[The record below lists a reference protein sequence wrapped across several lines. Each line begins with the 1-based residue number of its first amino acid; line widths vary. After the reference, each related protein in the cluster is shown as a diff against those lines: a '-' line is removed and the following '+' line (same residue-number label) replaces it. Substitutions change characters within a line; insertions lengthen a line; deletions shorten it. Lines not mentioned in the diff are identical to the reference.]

1 MNPVAI
7 PNSPRRRHRPAWAM
21 LIVCAIGALAICV
34 AAPPKPTTQ
43 PGLDVNDPP
52 QGVVMD
58 DWYVVMVRDMEGEL
72 NKSGYAQIRIER
84 QGDEMITSSL
94 VQLDFRRGAAAVAMS
109 VEEVSRE
116 TVDARPLSF
125 STDITAARQ
134 VVRTQGTID
143 DGRVSIT
150 TKQGDRQL
158 AMQYDYPQGALMAW
172 GLLREAL
179 TGDRSPGHKRTV
191 RAYVPSIRPDDA
203 VELTYVFGRKVEAQ
217 RVEQS
222 FQFGAAFLDI
232 TSWMDETGTVLVQDM
247 PISFLH
253 VRLIKCPEAIAKNP
267 GEPPEIFE
275 ATAIELNKPIDRQ
288 KANAVTYTLRA
299 TGDKV
304 AMPDLPTTGLQTPQR
319 VDERTIRVIVRRQD
333 HEVLAH
339 AQPTPPPTELQ
350 TFLQSTIYV
359 DITDPVVKEMADKAA
374 RTAQGDSLY
383 ALADALRQYVSKAI
397 TCKSLNIGYATAS
410 EVARSKEGD
419 CSEHAVLLTALARA
433 RGLPAR
439 AVSGLVGTGE
449 QAGAAVCDKLYYHM
463 WTQVWISGT
472 WVDLD
477 AAQHQTDCDPTHIAL
492 SIMPLTSD
500 VVVEEELLRAL
511 QVIGQLE
518 VTVEQI
524 E

>member
-1 MNPVAI
+1 MI
-7 PNSPRRRHRPAWAM
+7 
-21 LIVCAIGALAICV
+21 
-34 AAPPKPTTQ
+34 
-43 PGLDVNDPP
+43 
-52 QGVVMD
+52 
-58 DWYVVMVRDMEGEL
+58 RDMEGKL
-72 NKSGYAQIRIER
+72 SKSGYAQIRLER

-143 DGRVSIT
+143 DGHVNIT
-150 TKQGDRQL
+150 TTQGDRQL
-158 AMQYDYPQGALMAW
+158 VMHYDYPQGALMAW

-203 VELTYVFGRKVEAQ
+203 VELTYEFGEKEMVDVFGRKIEAQ

-222 FQFGAAFLDI
+222 FQFGAAIIDI
-232 TSWMDETGTVLVQDM
+232 TSWMDEAGTVLVQDM
-247 PISFLH
+247 PISFMH
-253 VRLIKCPEAIAKNP
+253 VRLIKCPEAIAKKP

-275 ATAIELNKPIDRQ
+275 ATAIELNKPINRQ
-288 KANAVTYTLRA
+288 KANVVTYTLRA
-299 TGDKV
+299 TGDAA

-319 VDERTIRVIVRRQD
+319 IDERTIQVTVRRQD
-333 HEVLAH
+333 HAALAH
-339 AQPTPPPTELQ
+339 LEPTPPPVELQ

-374 RTAQGDSLY
+374 RTAEGDSLY

-433 RGLPAR
+433 KGLPAR
-439 AVSGLVGTGE
+439 AVSGLIGVGETPG
-449 QAGAAVCDKLYYHM
+449 GPCDKLYYHM
-463 WTQVWISGT
+463 WTQVWIGGT

-477 AAQHQTDCDPTHIAL
+477 AAQHETDCDPTHIAL

-518 VTVEQI
+518 VTVEKI